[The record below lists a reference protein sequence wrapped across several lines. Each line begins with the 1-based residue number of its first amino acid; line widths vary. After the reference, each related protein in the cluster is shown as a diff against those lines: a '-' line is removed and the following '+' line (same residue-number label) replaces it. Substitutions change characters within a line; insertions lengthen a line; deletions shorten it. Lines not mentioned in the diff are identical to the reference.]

1 MNVVSSDMD
10 KQRKNIYI
18 TVFLLVLL
26 AMGFFFGFIALISMS

>member
-1 MNVVSSDMD
+1 MTVASNSMD

-26 AMGFFFGFIALISMS
+26 AMGFFVGFIMLISMS

>member
-1 MNVVSSDMD
+1 MSVASNSMD

-26 AMGFFFGFIALISMS
+26 AMGFFVGFIVIISMS

>member
-1 MNVVSSDMD
+1 MTVSSNGMD

-26 AMGFFFGFIALISMS
+26 AMGFFVGFIVLTSMS